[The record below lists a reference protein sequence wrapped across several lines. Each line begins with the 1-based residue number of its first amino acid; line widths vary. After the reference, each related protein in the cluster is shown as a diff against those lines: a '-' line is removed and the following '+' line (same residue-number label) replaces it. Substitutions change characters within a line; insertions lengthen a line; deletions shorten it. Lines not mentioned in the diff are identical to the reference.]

1 MPSQNILIL
10 IFVGLSI
17 VFIQHTTGEHFH
29 FVYLIRVFN
38 QCMNNHILVQYS
50 IHFCAVLQLYYRI
63 SCLGIIL
70 IVKYVDNR
78 KIRFIS

>member
-17 VFIQHTTGEHFH
+17 VFIQDTTGEH

-38 QCMNNHILVQYS
+38 QCMNNHILVQS
-50 IHFCAVLQLYYRI
+50 SMIHFCAVLQLYYRI